1 MNVDL
6 LDGDQATLEDSG
18 DGGVLANQSI
28 LMRGLVVRSRG
39 NRLRLRLRSRRPQ
52 PGSMLLRYQGESG
65 VFKPARDAGCWGLR
79 AGFRLS
85 RLPVLVA
92 PSNALPL
99 GHNVVAVAVA
109 D

>member
-18 DGGVLANQSI
+18 DGSVLANQSI

-39 NRLRLRLRSRRPQ
+39 NRIRLLLHSRRPQ

-65 VFKPARDAGCWGLR
+65 VFKAARDARCWGLR

-85 RLPVLVA
+85 RLA
-92 PSNALPL
+92 SNALPL
-99 GHNVVAVAVA
+99 CHNVIAV
-109 D
+109 DD

>member
-39 NRLRLRLRSRRPQ
+39 NRIRLRLHSRRPQ

-65 VFKPARDAGCWGLR
+65 DFKAARYAGCWGLR

-85 RLPVLVA
+85 QSLSVPPPRPGC
-92 PSNALPL
+92 P
-99 GHNVVAVAVA
+99 
-109 D
+109 